1 MKPIL
6 VLHIIVPHFLHIKIV
21 RHSRESV
28 KLLEEIGKLI
38 IIIPTQ
44 PILPGHKSRT
54 VTYSS

>member
-54 VTYSS
+54 VT